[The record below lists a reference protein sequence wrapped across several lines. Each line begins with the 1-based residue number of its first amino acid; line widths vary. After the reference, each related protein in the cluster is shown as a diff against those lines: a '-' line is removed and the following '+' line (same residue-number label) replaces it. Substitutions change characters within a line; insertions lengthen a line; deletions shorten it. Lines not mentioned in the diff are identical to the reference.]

1 MKTVLYLLSITLLL
15 IVVSCNCPSGQVAPA
30 PAEEDSLVVFQD
42 YGPQPFV
49 LGIEAYTLK
58 NDLYRRAIWTGTHMQ
73 MTLMSLAPGEEIG
86 LENHA
91 DTDQF
96 LRVESGKGIVVMGD
110 SEDALDFRKEVK
122 AHFAIFIPAGKWH
135 NLTNTGEE
143 PMKIY
148 SIYTPVQHPFGTI
161 HETYEDTMEADSHHV
176 D

>member
-1 MKTVLYLLSITLLL
+1 
-15 IVVSCNCPSGQVAPA
+15 
-30 PAEEDSLVVFQD
+30 
-42 YGPQPFV
+42 
-49 LGIEAYTLK
+49 
-58 NDLYRRAIWTGTHMQ
+58 MQ
-73 MTLMSLAPGEEIG
+73 MTLKSLAPGEEIG

-110 SEDALDFRKEVK
+110 SEDALDFREEVK

-135 NLTNTGEE
+135 NMANTGEE

-148 SIYTPVQHPFGTI
+148 SIYSPVQHPFVTI
-161 HETYEDTMEADSHHV
+161 HETYEDGMEADSHHI

>member
-1 MKTVLYLLSITLLL
+1 MS
-15 IVVSCNCPSGQVAPA
+15 VSCYCPKGSEAPVQA
-30 PAEEDSLVVFQD
+30 PEEAVVVFQD

-49 LGIEAYTLK
+49 FDIEAYTLK
-58 NDLYRRAIWTGTHMQ
+58 NDLYRQVIWTGTYMQ
-73 MTLMSLAPGEEIG
+73 MTLMSLAPGDEIG

-110 SEDALDFRKEVK
+110 SDDVLDFREEVE
-122 AHFAIFIPAGKWH
+122 ADFAIFIPAGKWH

-148 SIYTPVQHPFGTI
+148 SIYSPVEHPFGTI
-161 HETYEDTMEADSHHV
+161 HKTYEEAMEADGDHV
-176 D
+176 H